1 MNYAPAPTVSVM
13 TPQARF
19 TLCFC
24 IAVFLIGPF
33 GLLLGPAVSR
43 LLRRR
48 AERKSP
54 TAAYA
59 AEQRSNGRFN
69 LAQLLVI
76 TLFGVWGIVGLAA
89 LVPMAMLIASSLF
102 A

>member
-1 MNYAPAPTVSVM
+1 MNHAPAPTVSVM

-24 IAVFLIGPF
+24 IAVFLVGPF
-33 GLLLGPAVSR
+33 GLLLGPVISR

-48 AERKSP
+48 AERKTP

-59 AEQRSNGRFN
+59 AEQRSNGHFN
-69 LAQLLVI
+69 LAQLLVV
-76 TLFGVWGIVGLAA
+76 TLFGVWGIVGLVA
-89 LVPMAMLIASSLF
+89 LVPMAMFLASVLF

>member
-19 TLCFC
+19 ALCFC
-24 IAVFLIGPF
+24 IAVFLVGPF
-33 GLLLGPAVSR
+33 GLLLGPVISR

-48 AERKSP
+48 AERKTP

-59 AEQRSNGRFN
+59 AAQRSNGHFN
-69 LAQLLVI
+69 LAQLLII
-76 TLFGVWGIVGLAA
+76 TLFGVWGIIGLVA
-89 LVPMAMLIASSLF
+89 LVPAALFLLSLIVA
-102 A
+102 